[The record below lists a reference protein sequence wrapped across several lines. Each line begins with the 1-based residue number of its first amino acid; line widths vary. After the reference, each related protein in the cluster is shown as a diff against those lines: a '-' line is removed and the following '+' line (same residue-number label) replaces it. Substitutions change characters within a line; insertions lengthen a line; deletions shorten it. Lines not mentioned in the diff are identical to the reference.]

1 MRRFRGVTL
10 ISLLVVGGW
19 LLYTNDVRVFPIRN
33 TVQYYLLHQWWRIM
47 GYPESNGVGTLS
59 GILVDEAEQP
69 IANAVILAT
78 RWDGTAFH
86 TRTDA
91 LGNYTLADIPGGY
104 YAVVAGAYGYRPTV
118 MDTLNIHA
126 NDPITLSTILE
137 VSPSLAVSAGGEG
150 SVTLPL
156 GLGAEQPLTF
166 SDPAP
171 LACDKPLAATATR
184 RTFTIRATQDPAYPF
199 YLYTPTTVTEG
210 ASLPVLLTLYPGP
223 AEGWDCVSLPLAEAG
238 YAVIAFGTQHRLD
251 LEEDVNLL
259 KALLPYVRE
268 GGIPHADPTRMIVLG
283 GSYSAFHA
291 QRLLQ
296 DEPDFRAGILLG
308 APTDLFDMRRRF
320 ETEGFVPPYGLDQA
334 FRALGFPDREPLRYW
349 QYSAA
354 YHVHAEMPPLL
365 LVHSRADDI
374 VPYPQSTLLA
384 EQLDQVGVPYELH
397 FFDGASHYLLEGDSD
412 ALQIYEL
419 TLRFL
424 KDHLE

>member
-19 LLYTNDVRVFPIRN
+19 LLYSNDVRIFPVRN
-33 TVQYYLLHQWWRIM
+33 TLQYHLLHQWWRVV
-47 GYPESNGVGTLS
+47 GYPENNGAGTLA
-59 GILVDEAEQP
+59 GFLFDEAEKP
-69 IANAVILAT
+69 IANGVVLAT

-86 TRTDA
+86 TRTNAD
-91 LGNYTLADIPGGY
+91 GNYALADIPGGY
-104 YAVVAGAYGYRPTV
+104 YAVVAGAYGYQPMV

-126 NDPITLSTILE
+126 NDPIMLSTILE
-137 VSPSLAVSAGGEG
+137 AMPTGEQRGEMAG
-150 SVTLPL
+150 TALPL
-156 GLGAEQPLTF
+156 LGGDAGLSFSTPTQLT
-166 SDPAP
+166 
-171 LACDKPLAATATR
+171 CDTPIAATAHR
-184 RTFTIRATQDPAYPF
+184 HTFTIRADQDPDYPF
-199 YLYTPTTVTEG
+199 YLYTPITATESTT
-210 ASLPVLLTLYPGP
+210 LPVLLTLYPGP

-251 LEEDVNLL
+251 LEEDVTLL
-259 KALLPYVRE
+259 KELLPYLRE
-268 GGIPHADPTRMIVLG
+268 GAIPNSDPTRMVILG

-296 DEPDFRAGILLG
+296 DEQDFRAGILLG

-320 ETEGFVPPYGLDQA
+320 ETEGFIPPYGLDQA

-354 YHVHAEMPPLL
+354 YHVHAGMPPLL
-365 LVHSRADDI
+365 VVHSRADEI

-384 EQLDQVGVPYELH
+384 EQLEAVGVPYELH

-424 KDHLE
+424 REHL